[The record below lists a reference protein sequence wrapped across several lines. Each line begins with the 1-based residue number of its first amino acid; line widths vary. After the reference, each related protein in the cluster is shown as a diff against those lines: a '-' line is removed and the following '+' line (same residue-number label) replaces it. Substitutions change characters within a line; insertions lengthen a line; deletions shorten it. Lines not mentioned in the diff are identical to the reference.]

1 MKKKHNGITKLLFFC
16 IAVIVNIK
24 SIFVDYN
31 SDVGYA
37 VAMSHRLL
45 KGDGMFYKMW
55 EPHQTSAFLIAG
67 FMNIYEKVFH
77 TRDGIVICLHFIGFL
92 LFCLT
97 AFFLFKTMVTFVN
110 KDVAF
115 LIGMLFVI
123 LRPKMM
129 QIPDYAN
136 MTILF
141 SAWFFILLI
150 RYYVAQKSIINLIA
164 ASVFMCLNVL
174 AYPSC
179 IILYPGLLV
188 CIVLLSQ
195 KRVRDIIV
203 STATCLI
210 FGGAYLSYFLTKLS
224 LNNLF
229 ERLITIV
236 KADTHSGKRV
246 YTGFYYFEEVIIG
259 LAVILFCLIISKL
272 TVNVLDSMHREKKS
286 NFRAV
291 LSIYLAISI
300 CLERILVPLLIKR
313 ESLGNWCL
321 DKIILIAIV
330 VIGMFGYKRLN
341 SEQKKIYKMGI
352 VISCCTFVST
362 MILTNLPLITIFG
375 YMHLAVAVSF
385 MSLTT
390 EEEETT
396 DCSEVKRNRNWLA
409 VACLVILTFS
419 QAVYNIDKV
428 ENYVRIGPLKGLVT
442 TLNEC
447 NKNRLTYESW
457 NRLFNQDDELLIA
470 QEYAV
475 DPIFYTF
482 SEASVSNYSTIS
494 TIFLG
499 DGLREYWMEF
509 PDKEPTVIVV
519 PAWQGKEEAALPE
532 WLSSKIEE
540 EYRLTNTEDYWNI
553 YRKK

>member
-1 MKKKHNGITKLLFFC
+1 MKKKHNGISKLLFFC

-67 FMNIYEKVFH
+67 LMNIYEKVFH
-77 TRDGIVICLHFIGFL
+77 TRDGIVIYLHIIGFL

-97 AFFLFKTMVTFVN
+97 GFFLFKTMTAFVN
-110 KDVAF
+110 KNVAF
-115 LIGMLFVI
+115 LIGILFII

-129 QIPDYAN
+129 QVPDYAN

-150 RYYVAQKSIINLIA
+150 RYYIGKKSIINLIA
-164 ASVFMCLNVL
+164 ASVFLCLNVL

-179 IILYPGLLV
+179 IILYPGLV
-188 CIVLLSQ
+188 ICIVLLSQ
-195 KRVRDIIV
+195 KKVRDIIV
-203 STATCLI
+203 STCTCLL
-210 FGGAYLSYFLTKLS
+210 FGTAYLSYLLTKLS
-224 LNNLF
+224 FNELL
-229 ERLITIV
+229 ERLVTIV
-236 KADTHSGKRV
+236 KVDTHSGKRV

-259 LAVILFCLIISKL
+259 LGVILICLIFAKL
-272 TVNVLDSMHREKKS
+272 TVNFLDSIHKDKKAD
-286 NFRAV
+286 FRVV
-291 LSIYLAISI
+291 LSVYLAVCI
-300 CLERILVPLLIKR
+300 CLERIVVPLFVKR
-313 ESLGNWCL
+313 ESLGDWCL
-321 DKIILIAIV
+321 DKIILLAIV
-330 VIGMFGYKRLN
+330 VMGMFGYKRLDT
-341 SEQKKIYKMGI
+341 EQKKIYKLGI
-352 VISCCTFVST
+352 VISCCTFIST
-362 MILTNLPLITIFG
+362 AILTNLPLITILS

-390 EEEETT
+390 EENTA
-396 DCSEVKRNRNWLA
+396 DCSEVKKNANCLA
-409 VACLVILTFS
+409 IACLTILTFS
-419 QAVYNIDKV
+419 QAIYNIDKV
-428 ENYVRIGPLKGLVT
+428 ENYVRTGPLKGLVT
-442 TLNEC
+442 TLDEC

-457 NRLFNQDDELLIA
+457 NRLFNDKDVLLIA
-470 QEYAV
+470 QEYAI

-482 SEASVSNYSTIS
+482 SEASISNYSTIS

-499 DGLREYWMEF
+499 NGLREYWIEC

-519 PAWQGKEEAALPE
+519 PAWNGKEDAVIPE
-532 WLSSKIEE
+532 WLNSKIKE
-540 EYRLTNTEDYWNI
+540 EYQLTNSEDYWNI
-553 YRKK
+553 YRKN